1 MITRRTTILCCL
13 AGLLC
18 ACLCILPA
26 LAAGEDS
33 TVDFAAIPVTG
44 PPPLQ
49 VTFSAYAPG
58 ADTWDWTF
66 GDGTGIKGSTATEE
80 VPVHT
85 YLEPGVYTV
94 TLTAYAGN
102 AYLGTEKKEAYI
114 VVTGGGITPSSTEP
128 GAVNRADFSA
138 TPKSGPAPLTV
149 YFQGTNAADV
159 RNGWANE
166 WVWDFGDTYLLA
178 GERTDISNPVHTYSF
193 PGVYTVSLTIRG
205 TGGRE
210 DAAVKEEFIVVGG
223 ISPVTPVEVPPD
235 FTAEPLNGTAPL
247 TVAFTSIAPGA
258 DCWAWDYGDGNG
270 STGNATCEKDPVHT
284 YTNPGTYTVRM
295 SVWMDEAYLG
305 IVEKEG
311 YITVEAAP
319 VTPTETLPTQTPV
332 GTPIPATTPSPTETP
347 FPAGMAVAGLGCAIL
362 LFGRSGRRG

>member
-1 MITRRTTILCCL
+1 MIRRITILCCF

-26 LAAGEDS
+26 LAAGEDAP
-33 TVDFAAIPVTG
+33 VDFAAIPVTG

-49 VTFSAYAPG
+49 VTFSAFAPG

-66 GDGTGIKGSTATEE
+66 GDGTGVKGSTPEKE

-114 VVTGGGITPSSTEP
+114 VVSGGGITPSSTEP

-166 WVWDFGDTYLLA
+166 WVWDFGDTYLLPE
-178 GERTDISNPVHTYSF
+178 ERTDISNPVHTYTF
-193 PGVYTVSLTIRG
+193 PGLYTVSLTIKG

-210 DAAVKEEFIVVGG
+210 DAVVKKDFIVVGG
-223 ISPVTPVEVPPD
+223 ITPVTPLEIPPD
-235 FTAEPLNGTAPL
+235 FVAEPLNGTAPL
-247 TVAFTSIAPGA
+247 TVQFTSSAPGA
-258 DCWAWDYGDGNG
+258 DRWAWDFGDGNG
-270 STGNATCEKDPVHT
+270 SVGNGAGEEHPAHT
-284 YTNPGTYTVRM
+284 YTTPGTYTVRM
-295 SVWMDEAYLG
+295 SVWTADAYLAM
-305 IVEKEG
+305 VEKEG
-311 YITVEAAP
+311 YITVDAAP
-319 VTPTETLPTQTPV
+319 PTPTETLPTKTPV
-332 GTPIPATTPSPTETP
+332 GTPIPATTPCPTETP
-347 FPAGMAVAGLGCAIL
+347 FPAWMAAAGLGGAVL
-362 LFGRSGRRG
+362 LLGRGNRRG